1 METPKLPFHQTV
13 AEKLVAQLKEGTAP
27 WQKPWRAGDPG
38 AFLPLNPTT
47 GKRYKGI
54 NAIHLMSQG
63 FDDQRW
69 MTYKQAE
76 AAGAQVRKGEK
87 GTSIQ
92 YWKFSEEQDVRDAA
106 GNPVRDAAG
115 DVRSQPVPLE
125 RPRVFF
131 ATVFNTQQIEG
142 MPPIEARRQQA
153 WEAHELAD
161 SILRASGAA
170 IHHGEA
176 NRAFYRPAT
185 DSIHLP
191 DKEQFETADRYYATA
206 LHELGHWT
214 GHSTRLARDLAHPF
228 GSEGYAREELRA
240 EIASMILGDE
250 LGVGHDP
257 MQHVA
262 YVGSWIKALQDDPFE
277 IFRAAADAE
286 KIQGYV
292 LGLSQQAEHSISMN
306 QDGALTADSAAF
318 ATPDRQRQILTG
330 ESEMKIEK
338 GEVLINADLN
348 TSPHIE
354 AAAETSTLVDTSSQE
369 MAGPAP
375 QSTRSR
381 TLIDVPFTEKDEAK
395 ELGAKW
401 DRRAQSWYIPAGA
414 DPERFFAKWPAADSI
429 PGEPRA
435 NSLGEDVPIAV
446 ASSDEGRTYLAVP
459 YADRNAAKAAGAV
472 WDRLAK
478 SWYEGENADRKLLA
492 KWMPENLAVEQAPAM
507 PPREEFTETLKSF
520 GCIVSGEHPIMDG
533 KKHRIS
539 VYGEK
544 FNEHSGSGFYVAH
557 LDGHPAGY
565 IKNNKTGIEGRWKS
579 KGYSLTPEQKAEMNS
594 TAAQKLSQRE
604 AALVRKQELAAR
616 RAALQRADLVPAVH
630 PTPYMVAKGIAS
642 YSSALTDGQGL
653 TTYVP
658 ATDVTGKQWTT
669 QYINEDGVKRFAKDS
684 RKEGCFHVVDGLEKL
699 ATASMMVIC
708 EGYATAVS
716 LSQALGLPAVAAF
729 DSGNLLPVAQA
740 LHAKF
745 PEKPIVIAGD
755 DDRHLEITLG
765 HNPGRTKAEQ
775 AAHAVGGKVLMPIF
789 APGENSYPA
798 ALGSVSREQYR
809 EHHRSGVGVSDEQLA
824 ALAHMKQYTDF
835 NDLANKSVLG
845 IEGMKRQVAAL
856 TKSIGKGQ
864 RPTVEE
870 GHDVEDSPRP
880 RQRRAKKLA

>member
-13 AEKLVAQLKEGTAP
+13 AEKLVAQLEEGTAP

-38 AFLPLNPTT
+38 AFLPVNPTT

-63 FDDQRW
+63 FEDQRW

-76 AAGAQVRKGEK
+76 AASAQVRKGEK

-92 YWKFSEEQDVRDAA
+92 YWKFSEQQEVWDAA
-106 GNPVRDAAG
+106 GNPVRNAAG

-131 ATVFNTQQIEG
+131 ATVFNAQQIDG
-142 MPPIEARRQQA
+142 MPPIERSRQQA
-153 WEAHELAD
+153 WEAHLLAD

-176 NRAFYRPAT
+176 NRAFYRPST

-191 DKEQFETADRYYATA
+191 DKEQFEAADQYYATA

-250 LGVGHDP
+250 LGIGHDP
-257 MQHVA
+257 QQHVA
-262 YVGSWIKALQDDPFE
+262 YVGSWIKALQDDPLE

-292 LGLSQQAEHSISMN
+292 LGLSQQLKHSITTN
-306 QDGALTADSAAF
+306 QDITLAADAVIAA
-318 ATPDRQRQILTG
+318 PDRQPQISTG
-330 ESEMKIEK
+330 EGDMKIEHID
-338 GEVLINADLN
+338 LINADGQDAAPIATEL
-348 TSPHIE
+348 E
-354 AAAETSTLVDTSSQE
+354 APTLEEGFDKEIV
-369 MAGPAP
+369 GPALQP
-375 QSTRSR
+375 ARAR
-381 TLIDVPFTEKDEAK
+381 TLIDVPFTEKEEAK
-395 ELGAKW
+395 ALGAKW
-401 DRRAQSWYIPAGA
+401 DRKAQSWYVPTGA
-414 DPERFFAKWPAADSI
+414 DPGRFAKWKGGESI
-429 PGEPRA
+429 PGEPVLNA
-435 NSLGEDVPIAV
+435 PGEAGSRTEA
-446 ASSDEGRTYLAVP
+446 ASAQARTYLAVP
-459 YADRNAAKAAGAV
+459 YADRAAAKAAGAL

-478 SWYEGENADRKLLA
+478 SWYAGENADRSLLT
-492 KWMPENLAVEQAPAM
+492 KWLPENSAVEQGPAM
-507 PPREEFTETLKSF
+507 PPREEFIHALKMF
-520 GCIVSGEHPIMDG
+520 GCVVSGDHPIMDG
-533 KKHRIS
+533 QKHRIS
-539 VYGEK
+539 VEGEK
-544 FNEHSGSGFYVAH
+544 FSERSGSGFYVAH

-565 IKNNKTGIEGRWKS
+565 IKNNKTGMEGRWKS
-579 KGYSLTPEQKAEMNS
+579 KGYSLSPEQKAELNA
-594 TAAQKLSQRE
+594 TAAQKLAERE
-604 AALVRKQELAAR
+604 AALARKQELAAK
-616 RAALQRADLVPAVH
+616 RAAQRVADLVPAVQ
-630 PTPYMVAKGIAS
+630 PTPYMIVKGIAAHS
-642 YSSALTDGQGL
+642 GALTDEQGL

-658 ATDVTGKQWTT
+658 AFDVTGKQWTT
-669 QYINEDGVKRFAKDS
+669 QYIDEEGVKRFAKDS
-684 RKEGCFHVVDGLEKL
+684 RKEGCFHVVGGMDKL
-699 ATASMMVIC
+699 ATASMLVIC

-745 PEKPIVIAGD
+745 PDKPIIIAGD

-765 HNPGRTKAEQ
+765 HNPGRTKAEE

-798 ALGSVSREQYR
+798 ALEPMSRQQYR
-809 EHHRSGVGVSDEQLA
+809 EHHRTGTGLSDEQLA
-824 ALAHMKQYTDF
+824 ALTKMKQYTDF

-845 IEGMKRQVAAL
+845 IEAVKRQVAAL
-856 TKSIGKGQ
+856 TQSIGNRQ
-864 RPTVEE
+864 RPAVEE
-870 GHDVEDSPRP
+870 LPDVEDSARPRP
-880 RQRRAKKLA
+880 RRAKKLA